1 MTYHKILAE
10 MIWFTQ
16 PELVVSI
23 KSHNGNDDVIASK
36 KITNSLG
43 CTVVPSKSATLNAI
57 KYFYNDK

>member
-1 MTYHKILAE
+1 

-23 KSHNGNDDVIASK
+23 KSHNGNDDVIASQQ
-36 KITNSLG
+36 IPNSLG